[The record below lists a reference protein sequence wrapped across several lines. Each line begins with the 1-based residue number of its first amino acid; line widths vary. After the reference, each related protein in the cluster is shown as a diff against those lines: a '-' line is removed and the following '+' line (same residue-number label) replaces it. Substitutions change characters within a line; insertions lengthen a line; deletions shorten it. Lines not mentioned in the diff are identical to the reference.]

1 MSQLTQKY
9 ILYWSG
15 PIFMLWKGKI
25 LQNSALGEVFSHF
38 TSFFSIYL
46 APDRKIPL
54 ETFDYHIK
62 IHKFAEFHGA
72 MAIFEGAGVKKPN
85 RIQKPSDL

>member
-1 MSQLTQKY
+1 MRKENNSMSTLLIHCPRHIK
-9 ILYWSG
+9 
-15 PIFMLWKGKI
+15 P
-25 LQNSALGEVFSHF
+25 
-38 TSFFSIYL
+38 
-46 APDRKIPL
+46 PDRKIPL
-54 ETFDYHIK
+54 ETFDYHVK